1 MLRKKSAR
9 LPISRNIELKSN
21 EIYFDK
27 DNKKG
32 NKILILNK

>member
-27 DNKKG
+27 KG
-32 NKILILNK
+32 NKI